1 MRKPDPKKQLEE
13 RDAVLSALAHP
24 SRRHVLLVVWFRG
37 GAMTAG
43 EIDERFQHTWPTTSR
58 HLRVL
63 EKAGLL
69 VHEKQGR
76 TRIYRVNTEKLEVVS
91 GWLEWFKSTKAG
103 EPPVDPTRKPK
114 TRKRSGRTK

>member
-1 MRKPDPKKQLEE
+1 M
-13 RDAVLSALAHP
+13 
-24 SRRHVLLVVWFRG
+24 VWFRG

-76 TRIYRVNTEKLEVVS
+76 TRVYRVNTEKFEVVS
-91 GWLEWFKSTKAG
+91 EWLEWFKSQKAEG
-103 EPPVDPTRKPK
+103 TPVPSTRKPK
-114 TRKRSGRTK
+114 TKERSGRTK